1 MYCSKREAY
10 VSLKSYTQ
18 KSAVV
23 SAWTNRIAFTK
34 LPAGVVPTHMHI
46 YTAYF
51 VEADELSVFFDAV
64 VVGNVAQPLLLNF
77 HFCVV
82 EIVELRLKRLQNMSS
97 YCS

>member
-23 SAWTNRIAFTK
+23 SAWTNCIAFTK
-34 LPAGVVPTHMHI
+34 LPAGVVPTH
-46 YTAYF
+46 TANF